1 VDDRLMKFALLVIL
15 ALMLWR
21 PSAAQATPIMPLTPY
36 EGTITVPG
44 ETQSW
49 SFSGQEGGVVSV
61 LVTSTGEL
69 DPVLELRNSS
79 GQVLIT
85 NDDFAYPG
93 RRDALLQAITL
104 PRIDTYTA
112 SVYGFGDTIGDY
124 TLTLFPGYGE
134 TALDEDFEPFTGW
147 QADGTDSAAL
157 ESVDGGAV
165 LTLDGVREL
174 ARVERSGAD
183 MLEDFFAQVS
193 VNVQRGRGWRAGL
206 ALRGTDDGY
215 YALALGES
223 GSWRL
228 DYISDDGAARQV
240 RDWTAHPA
248 IVAGASRF
256 TFGVLVNGATFD
268 VFYNGAW
275 VGQAVETQTDAPDV
289 GQAGLYGGTSDAV
302 GSGMV
307 AAYDDFM
314 ITLPLRLGETEIMPT
329 ALVPGGQA
337 LTVQE
342 LERRRVIPT
351 GGNLAL
357 NVPESSGRQ
366 VEPGVNRVLL
376 GRGAAFGD
384 YVLHTS
390 FTLTTGSPESLVGCG
405 LLLGNLSETE
415 HAVAFLDRRGGYG
428 ISARDGENYEPGL
441 FGENEAFA
449 GGQRHTLV
457 VVKQGTRAELF
468 VDRQHVG
475 GLDLPGAMDAPAQI
489 GNAVINYER
498 SDTSCNFSDTWVWSL
513 PSAD

>member
-1 VDDRLMKFALLVIL
+1 MKFALLALL
-15 ALMLWR
+15 ALVLWT
-21 PSAAQATPIMPLTPY
+21 PTAAQTTSITPLTPY

-61 LVTSTGEL
+61 LVTATGEL
-69 DPVLELRNSS
+69 DPVLELRSSS

-112 SVYGFGDTIGDY
+112 SVYGFGDTVGDY
-124 TLTLFPGYGE
+124 TLTLFPGYAE
-134 TALDEDFEPFTGW
+134 AAINEDFEPFTGW
-147 QADGTDSAAL
+147 EAEGTDSAAL
-157 ESVDGGAV
+157 EAVEGQAV
-165 LTLDGVREL
+165 LTLEGVREF
-174 ARVERSGAD
+174 ARIERSGAE

-193 VNVQRGRGWRAGL
+193 VDVQRGRGWRAGL
-206 ALRGTDDGY
+206 ALRGTGDGY

-228 DYISDDGAARQV
+228 DFIGDDGTARQV

-248 IVAGASRF
+248 IVAGTARF
-256 TFGVLVNGATFD
+256 TIGVLVNGATFD

-289 GQAGLYGGTSDAV
+289 GQVGLYGATSDAV
-302 GSGMV
+302 GSGMI

-314 ITLPLRLGETEIMPT
+314 LTLPLRLGETEIMPT

-351 GGNLAL
+351 GGSLAL

-376 GRGAAFGD
+376 GRGATFSD

-390 FTLTTGSPESLVGCG
+390 FTLTTGSPEALVGCG

-428 ISARDGENYEPGL
+428 ISARDGENYAPGL
-441 FGENEAFA
+441 FGENEGFA
-449 GGQRHTLV
+449 GGQRHDLV
-457 VVKQGTRAELF
+457 IVKLGARAELF
-468 VDRQHVG
+468 VDRQHAG
-475 GLDLPGAMDAPAQI
+475 GLDLPSAMDAPAQI
-489 GNAVINYER
+489 GNTVVNYER
-498 SDTSCNFSDTWVWSL
+498 SDTSCSFSDTWVWSL
-513 PSAD
+513 PAAD

>member
-1 VDDRLMKFALLVIL
+1 MKLALLIL
-15 ALMLWR
+15 FAFVLWT
-21 PSAAQATPIMPLTPY
+21 PSAAQATAITPLRPY

-93 RRDALLQAITL
+93 RRDSLLQAITL

-112 SVYGFGDTIGDY
+112 SVYGFGDSIGDY
-124 TLTLFPGYGE
+124 TLTLFPGYAE
-134 TALDEDFEPFTGW
+134 AALQEDFEPFTGW
-147 QADGTDSAAL
+147 QADGTGSAAL
-157 ESVDGGAV
+157 EAVEGQAV
-165 LTLDGVREL
+165 LTLEGTREL
-174 ARVERSGAD
+174 GRVEHSDGD
-183 MLEDFFAQVS
+183 MLEDFFAQTS
-193 VNVQRGRGWRAGL
+193 INVQRGRGWRAGL
-206 ALRGTDDGY
+206 SLRGTDDGY
-215 YALALGES
+215 YALALAES

-228 DYISDDGAARQV
+228 DYINEDGAARQV
-240 RDWTAHPA
+240 RDWTTHPA
-248 IVAGASRF
+248 IVAGTSRF
-256 TFGVLVNGATFD
+256 TLGVLVNGATFD

-275 VGQAVETQTDAPDV
+275 VGQAVETQTDTPDV
-289 GQAGLYGGTSDAV
+289 GQVGLYGGTSDAV

-307 AAYDDFM
+307 AAYDDLT
-314 ITLPLRLGETEIMPT
+314 ITAPLRLGEIEIMPT
-329 ALVPGGQA
+329 ALVPGAQA

-351 GGNLAL
+351 GGSLAL
-357 NVPESSGRQ
+357 AVPESSGRQ

-376 GRGAAFGD
+376 GRGATFSD

-390 FTLTTGSPESLVGCG
+390 FTLTTGSPEALVGCG

-415 HAVAFLDRRGGYG
+415 HAIAFLDRRGGYG
-428 ISARDGENYEPGL
+428 ISARDGENYAPGL

-449 GGQRHTLV
+449 GGQRHNLV
-457 VVKQGTRAELF
+457 IVKQGARAELF

-475 GLDLPGAMDAPAQI
+475 GLNLPAAMDAPAQI
-489 GNAVINYER
+489 GNAVVNYER

-513 PSAD
+513 PATD